1 MLTSKPWF
9 DPTLVGEAKIL
20 VEVKL
25 HKPFP
30 VKVALEDES
39 GSIAMVDI
47 MYSWLPSKCST
58 CGHIGHKASYCLG
71 ISNSVPAAK
80 TYPNIP
86 TSDPPATQ
94 DYAAPIGSI
103 TTSADTAIATATDVS
118 AKTCIMESSS
128 APATPVVGSLFEE
141 SVSAGVSVVAS
152 VTTSAPPVFVFTSDI
167 SSSDKKSETHKPPTT
182 NASNDVLTTAIPES
196 DGAVEGKEIYNMK
209 KMMLCL
215 VKMHF
220 IQPTRLEITV

>member
-9 DPTLVGEAKIL
+9 DTTLVGEAKIL

-25 HKPFP
+25 DKPFP

-39 GSIAMVDI
+39 GSISMVDI

-86 TSDPPATQ
+86 TSDPPATK
-94 DYAAPIGSI
+94 DHAAPIGSI

-128 APATPVVGSLFEE
+128 APATPVFGSLYEE
-141 SVSAGVSVVAS
+141 SVTAGVSVVAS

-167 SSSDKKSETHKPPTT
+167 SSPDKKSETHKPPTT
-182 NASNDVLTTAIPES
+182 NASNVLTTAIPES
-196 DGAVEGKEIYNMK
+196 DGAVEGMFP
-209 KMMLCL
+209 
-215 VKMHF
+215 VF
-220 IQPTRLEITV
+220 QS